1 MVIEI
6 DAMTIAKR
14 EGKAFQTLKG
24 HTYDALKIY
33 KAYLEQNIDV
43 IKQFCQRWG
52 IDSETF
58 MKNVFIVIYLHDIGK
73 LTKQFQE
80 NIKANKP
87 SNLYPHPLFALSIL
101 NRIQFKRLL
110 PIPLEELAIL
120 SHHTQLYDNLYSD
133 IEHQFREGDFLAD
146 EIKDFLDNIINAYC
160 ELGFTKFFEFNKL
173 KYLDLPTKAK
183 LSELS
188 DLRKKIW
195 INTNKYIR
203 KYQKNRIKIKSIFS
217 FLFSILQLADDYSSV
232 NFSNFANDKEGIF
245 DSVLENPEIFVP
257 KLNVENPIEM
267 ILNGCK
273 PYDFQKILYKK
284 APKFAM
290 LFAPCGRGKTEGAL
304 LWALSVLDKYKRNKI
319 IFAMPTQVTSNA
331 MYDRLKEIF
340 GEKNVGLFHGKS
352 FIKLKEALK
361 AVPDEE
367 KDLDE
372 IKSENFKGN
381 IFFKPITVT
390 TIDHVIYS
398 FVHGFSQ
405 ADFALGNLQNAAI
418 IFDEVHYYEKRTLEH
433 LMTLF
438 EILRR
443 MDIPHLLMSGTLPN
457 FIIERLKD
465 KYILIIDY
473 EGLNYKPFKLEVCQE
488 MLIWKDNGAWVVN
501 GKIIEEI
508 VENYKKGRTQFI
520 ILNTVERAKQFY
532 KSIRNKVPAVL
543 YHSQFA
549 YKDRISKEN
558 AIIILE
564 NERKK
569 LNKPYVLVAT
579 QVIEVSL
586 DISSDV
592 MYSELAP
599 PDALGQRAGRLH
611 RKGKYWKEN
620 GYEFKLKIFQ
630 PYNSNPYEKELIEKT
645 SNVIGRYAKPLSYR
659 DIKSFVDEVYKDYK
673 LDVPSDLEKFF
684 KESVLF
690 GRHWSDIATP
700 DEKGVFFKVRD
711 DKELKIEVIPYIYYK
726 EMGVEALRAEYK
738 AKIPLYIFLRELKEY
753 EGSELPHFIKET
765 KPISGKREKIYWI
778 CTYPYSYEI
787 GFEYEGEEEF
797 DIIL

>member
-1 MVIEI
+1 MVIGI
-6 DAMTIAKR
+6 DAMMLAKR

-33 KAYLEQNIDV
+33 KAYLERNIEV
-43 IKQFCQRWG
+43 VKQFCQRWG
-52 IDSETF
+52 IDSELF

-80 NIKANKP
+80 NIRANKP
-87 SNLYPHPLFALSIL
+87 SNFYPHPLFALSIL
-101 NRIQFKRLL
+101 DKIQFERLL
-110 PIPLEELAIL
+110 PIPLEDLAIL

-133 IEHQFREGDFLAD
+133 IEHQFREGDFLVN
-146 EIKDFLDNIINAYC
+146 EIKDFLDNIVSAYY
-160 ELGFTKFFEFNKL
+160 ELGFAKFFEFDKL
-173 KYLDLPTKAK
+173 AYSDLPSKAR

-188 DLRKKIW
+188 NLRKKTW
-195 INTNKYIR
+195 ITTNKYIKR
-203 KYQKNRIKIKSIFS
+203 HQKDRIKIKSIFS

-232 NFSNFANDKEGIF
+232 NFSNFANGKKGIF
-245 DSVLENPEIFVP
+245 DSVLENPEIFIP
-257 KLNVENPIEM
+257 KLNVENPIEK
-267 ILNGCK
+267 ILNGYE
-273 PYDFQKILYKK
+273 PYDFQKMLYEK

-290 LFAPCGRGKTEGAL
+290 LFAPCGRGKREGAL
-304 LWALSVLDKYKRNKI
+304 LWALKALDKYKRNKI

-340 GEKNVGLFHGKS
+340 GIDNVGIFHSKS

-367 KDLDE
+367 KDLEE

-381 IFFKPITVT
+381 VFFKPITVT

-405 ADFALGNLQNAAI
+405 ADFALGNLQNAVI

-433 LMTLF
+433 LLTLF
-438 EILRR
+438 EILRK
-443 MDIPHLLMSGTLPN
+443 MDIPHLLMSGTLPD
-457 FIIERLKD
+457 FIIKRLKNEYD
-465 KYILIIDY
+465 LIVDY

-488 MLIWKDNGAWVVN
+488 MLIWKDNGVWVVN
-501 GKIIEEI
+501 DKIIDEI
-508 VENYKKGRTQFI
+508 VENYKKGHTQFI

-532 KSIRNKVPAVL
+532 KAIRDKVPVVL

-549 YKDRISKEN
+549 YKDRVLKEN
-558 AIIILE
+558 EIMTLE
-564 NERKK
+564 NKRKR

-586 DISSDV
+586 DISSDI

-611 RKGKYWKEN
+611 RKGKDWKEN
-620 GYEFKLKIFQ
+620 RYEFTLKIFQ
-630 PYNSNPYEKELIEKT
+630 PYKSNPYEKELIEKT
-645 SNVIGRYAKPLSYR
+645 SNVIEKYAKPLSYR

-673 LDVPSDLEKFF
+673 LDVPSDFEKFF
-684 KESVLF
+684 KEAVLF
-690 GRHWSDIATP
+690 GRHWTYISTP
-700 DEKGVFFKVRD
+700 DEEGVFFKVRD
-711 DKELKIEVIPYIYYK
+711 EKELKIEVIPYIYYK
-726 EMGVEALRAEYK
+726 EMGAEALKAEYK
-738 AKIPLYIFLRELKEY
+738 AKIPLYILLRELKEY
-753 EGSELPHFIKET
+753 EDSELPHFIKET
-765 KPISGKREKIYWI
+765 KLIGKREKIYWI

-797 DIIL
+797 DTIL

>member
-1 MVIEI
+1 MV
-6 DAMTIAKR
+6 IAKR

-33 KAYLEQNIDV
+33 KAYLERNIDV
-43 IKQFCQRWG
+43 IEQFCQRWG
-52 IDSETF
+52 IDSERF

-80 NIKANKP
+80 NIKANKS

-101 NRIQFKRLL
+101 NRIQFERLL
-110 PIPLEELAIL
+110 PIPLEDLAIL

-133 IEHQFREGDFLAD
+133 IEHQFREGDFLVD
-146 EIKDFLDNIINAYC
+146 EIKDFLNNIINAYY
-160 ELGFTKFFEFNKL
+160 ELGFSKFFEFNKVI
-173 KYLDLPTKAK
+173 YTDLPSKAN

-188 DLRKKIW
+188 DVRKKIW
-195 INTNKYIR
+195 TTTNKYIKKHR
-203 KYQKNRIKIKSIFS
+203 KDRIKIKSIFS

-232 NFSNFANDKEGIF
+232 NFSNFANGKEGVF

-257 KLNVENPIEM
+257 KLNVENPIEK
-267 ILNGCK
+267 ILNGYT
-273 PYDFQKILYKK
+273 PYDFQKMLYER

-304 LWALSVLDKYKRNKI
+304 LWALKALDKYKRNKI
-319 IFAMPTQVTSNA
+319 IFAMPTQVTSNT

-340 GEKNVGLFHGKS
+340 GEENVGLFHGKS

-361 AVPDEE
+361 VVPDEE
-367 KDLDE
+367 KDLEE

-381 IFFKPITVT
+381 VFFKPITVT

-405 ADFALGNLQNAAI
+405 ADFALGNLQNAVI

-433 LMTLF
+433 LLTLF
-438 EILRR
+438 DILRK
-443 MDIPHLLMSGTLPN
+443 MDIPHLLMSGTLPD

-465 KYILIIDY
+465 EYDLIIDY
-473 EGLNYKPFKLEVCQE
+473 EGLNYKPFKLEVYYQE
-488 MLIWKDNGAWVVN
+488 MLIWKDNGVWVVN
-501 GKIIEEI
+501 DKIVDEI
-508 VENYKKGRTQFI
+508 IENYKKGHTQFI

-532 KSIRNKVPAVL
+532 KAIRDKVPAVL

-549 YKDRISKEN
+549 YIDRISKEN
-558 AIIILE
+558 EIMMLE
-564 NERKK
+564 SKRKK
-569 LNKPYVLVAT
+569 LNNPYVLVAT

-586 DISSDV
+586 DISSDI

-611 RKGKYWKEN
+611 RKGKDWKEN
-620 GYEFKLKIFQ
+620 KHEFKLKILQ
-630 PYNSNPYEKELIEKT
+630 PCENNPYGKELIERT
-645 SNVIGRYAKPLSYR
+645 SRVIELYTKPLTYG
-659 DIKSFVDEVYKDYK
+659 DIKCFVDEVYRDYK
-673 LDVPSDLEKFF
+673 LDVPSDFEKFF

-700 DEKGVFFKVRD
+700 DEKGLFFKVRD
-711 DKELKIEVIPYIYYK
+711 EKELKIEVIPYIYYK
-726 EMGVEALRAEYK
+726 EMGVEALKAEYK
-738 AKIPLYIFLRELKEY
+738 AKIPLYIILKELKEY
-753 EGSELPHFIKET
+753 EDSELLHFIKEI
-765 KPISGKREKIYWI
+765 KRIGRREKTYWI
-778 CTYPYSYEI
+778 CLYPYSYEI
-787 GFEYEGEEEF
+787 GFEYKGNGEF
-797 DIIL
+797 NIII

>member
-1 MVIEI
+1 
-6 DAMTIAKR
+6 MTLAKR

-33 KAYLEQNIDV
+33 KAYLERNIDV
-43 IKQFCQRWG
+43 IQQFCQRWG
-52 IDSETF
+52 IDSERF

-101 NRIQFKRLL
+101 NRIQFERLF
-110 PIPLEELAIL
+110 PIPLEELVIL

-133 IEHQFREGDFLAD
+133 VEHQFKEGDFLVD
-146 EIKDFLDNIINAYC
+146 EIKEFLDNIVNAHY
-160 ELGFTKFFEFNKL
+160 ELGFSKFFEFDKL
-173 KYLDLPTKAK
+173 KYSDLPSKAK

-188 DLRKKIW
+188 DLRKEIW
-195 INTNKYIR
+195 RTTNKYIKRNR
-203 KYQKNRIKIKSIFS
+203 KDRIKIKSIFS

-232 NFSNFANDKEGIF
+232 NFSDFANDKEGVF

-257 KLNVENPIEM
+257 KLNVENPIEK
-267 ILNGCK
+267 ILNGYT
-273 PYDFQKILYKK
+273 PYDFQRMLYEK

-304 LWALSVLDKYKRNKI
+304 LWALKALDKYKRNKI

-331 MYDRLKEIF
+331 MYDRLKDIF
-340 GEKNVGLFHGKS
+340 GKDNVGLFHGKS
-352 FIKLKEALK
+352 FIKLKEALE
-361 AVPDEE
+361 AVLDEE
-367 KDLDE
+367 KDLEE

-381 IFFKPITVT
+381 VFFKPITVT

-405 ADFALGNLQNAAI
+405 ADFALGNLQNAVI

-433 LMTLF
+433 LLTLF
-438 EILRR
+438 EILRK
-443 MDIPHLLMSGTLPN
+443 MDIPHLLMSGTLPD
-457 FIIERLKD
+457 FIIERLKNEYD
-465 KYILIIDY
+465 LIIDY

-488 MLIWKDNGAWVVN
+488 MLIWKDEGVWIVN
-501 GKIIEEI
+501 DKIIDEI
-508 VENYKKGRTQFI
+508 VENYKEGHTQFI

-532 KSIRNKVPAVL
+532 KAIRDKVPAVL

-558 AIIILE
+558 EIMTLE
-564 NERKK
+564 NKRKR
-569 LNKPYVLVAT
+569 LSKPYVLVAT

-586 DISSDV
+586 DISSDI

-611 RKGKYWKEN
+611 RKGKNWKEN
-620 GYEFKLKIFQ
+620 GYEFKLKIFL
-630 PYNSNPYEKELIEKT
+630 PYKNNPYEKELIEMT
-645 SNVIGRYAKPLSYR
+645 SNVIEKYAKPLSYR

-673 LDVPSDLEKFF
+673 LDIPSDFENFF
-684 KESVLF
+684 KEAVLF

-700 DEKGVFFKVRD
+700 DEEGVFFKVRD
-711 DKELKIEVIPYIYYK
+711 EKDLKIEVIPYIYYK
-726 EMGVEALRAEYK
+726 EMGVEALKAEYK
-738 AKIPLYIFLRELKEY
+738 AKIPLYILLRELKEY
-753 EGSELPHFIKET
+753 ECSELPHFIKET
-765 KPISGKREKIYWI
+765 KPIGRREKIYWI

-797 DIIL
+797 DTIL